1 MEDHAHILDYLAKG
15 HPDTFRYRREPVA
28 YALGE
33 SEFKLLEL
41 VPKPEASLQIG
52 DKVYIGKDMDLREM
66 VQHVKRR
73 ISYTDLT
80 SSAQSELPYVILE
93 LVRQQEERFV
103 KFYNEAQAISTRYH
117 MLELLPGLGK
127 KTMWAIIEERKKS
140 LFTTFEDLESRVT
153 SLHKPDQ
160 LIARRIEDELSDPDQ
175 KYHLFV
181 AR

>member
-41 VPKPEASLQIG
+41 VPKPSVSLQIG
-52 DKVYIGKDMDLREM
+52 DRVYIGKDMDLREK

-93 LVRQQEERFV
+93 LVRQQQERFV

-127 KTMWAIIEERKKS
+127 KTMWSIIEARKQAP
-140 LFTTFEDLESRVT
+140 FETFEDLEERVT
-153 SLHKPDQ
+153 SLHKPDV
-160 LIARRIEDELSDPDQ
+160 LISRRIEDELADPDQ

>member
-1 MEDHAHILDYLAKG
+1 MEDYAHILDFLSKG
-15 HPDTFRYRREPVA
+15 HPDTFRYHREPVA

-41 VPKPEASLQIG
+41 VPKPTETLQIG
-52 DKVYIGKDMDLREM
+52 DRVYIGKDMEKRDRI
-66 VQHVKRR
+66 QHVKRR
-73 ISYTDLT
+73 ISYSDLT

-93 LVRQQEERFV
+93 LVRKTEERFV
-103 KFYNEAQAISTRYH
+103 KFYNESQAISTRYH

-127 KTMWAIIEERKKS
+127 KTMWAILEERKKAPFKS
-140 LFTTFEDLESRVT
+140 FKDLEERVA
-153 SLHKPDQ
+153 SLHKPDV
-160 LIARRIEDELSDPDQ
+160 LIARRIETELSDPDQ

>member
-1 MEDHAHILDYLAKG
+1 MEDFAHILDYLAKG

-41 VPKPEASLQIG
+41 VPKPEVSLQIG
-52 DKVYIGKDMDLREM
+52 DKVYIGKDMDKRDK

-117 MLELLPGLGK
+117 MLELRPGLGK
-127 KTMWAIIEERKKS
+127 KTMWAIIEERKKAP
-140 LFTTFEDLESRVT
+140 FETFESLEGRVS
-153 SLHKPDQ
+153 SLHKPDV
-160 LIARRIEDELSDPDQ
+160 LVSRRIEDELSDPDQ